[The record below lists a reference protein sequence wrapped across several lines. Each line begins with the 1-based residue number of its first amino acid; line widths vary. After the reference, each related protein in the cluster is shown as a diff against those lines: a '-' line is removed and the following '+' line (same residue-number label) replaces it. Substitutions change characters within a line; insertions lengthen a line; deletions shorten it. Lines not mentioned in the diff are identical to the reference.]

1 MQDFSTSIHPKVTPV
16 KLAMVAIIPCLLLIG
31 FWLRINNLGSLSLI
45 VDEGHQALAVNGI
58 LKHGYPLVPSGLAYL
73 TIPVYQYFQYVAA
86 LVFGLNEFSLRLP
99 GVLFNLASIPMIY
112 LFARSL
118 FDSKVGL
125 LSAFLMTFSVWEIE
139 VSRYARG
146 YAAFQFFY
154 IVSLFTFYKGFI
166 KGERL
171 YQFLVVPVFLLTFV
185 FHPLG
190 ATLIMAFCVPFFID
204 SYGPLKK
211 WLVLLCAVLT
221 AGGFFICVRTLRFLD
236 SLFYTAPALP
246 TTNTKS
252 ISLESIRRAIKA
264 NFHTPELG
272 LLKQLYAQDY
282 WLFLALCGALV
293 ATVAFL
299 LYGIYKGKS
308 DRMETLFV
316 LPIIASCFLYQFGV
330 ALVLFCLYAL
340 LVYRGIASLK
350 TMPSVVLYV
359 SAILTFL
366 FWFSY
371 ATWSAVED
379 FSSSK
384 YFWDYP
390 KLYDYFLQ
398 WMFGGWPRFTLVTCG
413 GLLLMGHLFFKDRTR
428 GNYIFSVLLCL
439 LLPILA
445 SSIYW
450 PYYVPRYA
458 FHLYPLLIVVFAFT
472 LCALSAAVQKKL
484 VTTLGKRLQRQRIAG
499 PIVEA
504 CALVL
509 LAVFLSQ
516 DVYPSQALAISNRTY
531 TSTKDAIK
539 AAQSWET
546 FHQDYK
552 TPGLF
557 VKARMTDRDI
567 VLVLG
572 ASHVPSIFYHY
583 IGRVDYVLMMP
594 HEMPGNGL
602 TFAAMPTDV
611 GLIHYATGSV
621 VLRDGH
627 ALERLLTSVRR
638 GRVWILADFQTAPQ
652 DTVRRLRLERVF
664 TGQDGRTSVYMVGS
678 PSAAPETPRRDVS
691 FSQ

>member
-1 MQDFSTSIHPKVTPV
+1 MLKESCV
-16 KLAMVAIIPCLLLIG
+16 KPATVAAISSLLIIG
-31 FWLRINNLGSLSLI
+31 FWLRIHNLGSLSLI

-58 LKHGYPLVPSGLAYL
+58 LKHGYPLVPSGVAYL
-73 TIPVYQYFQYVAA
+73 TIPVYQYFQYLAA
-86 LVFGLNEFSLRLP
+86 LIFGLNEFSLRLP
-99 GVLFNLASIPMIY
+99 GVLFNLASIPLIY
-112 LFARSL
+112 LFGRSL
-118 FDSKVGL
+118 FNSKVGL

-146 YAAFQFFY
+146 YAAFQFLY
-154 IVSLFTFYKGFI
+154 IVSLFVFYKGFL

-171 YQFLVVPVFLLTFV
+171 HQFLVVPVFLLTFL

-190 ATLIMAFCVPFFID
+190 ATLIMTFCVPFFID
-204 SYGPLKK
+204 SYAPLKR
-211 WLVLLCAVLT
+211 WLVLLFAVLT

-236 SLFYTAPALP
+236 SLFYTAPALQM
-246 TTNTKS
+246 TNTKS

-264 NFHTPELG
+264 NFHTPELS
-272 LLKQLYAQDY
+272 LLKQLYVQDN

-293 ATVAFL
+293 ATIALL
-299 LYGIYKGKS
+299 LYRISKGKS
-308 DRMETLFV
+308 DRVETLFV
-316 LPIIASCFLYQFGV
+316 LPIIASCFVYQFGV
-330 ALVLFCLYAL
+330 ALVLFCLYVL

-350 TMPSVVLYV
+350 SVPSVVLYV

-398 WMFGGWPRFTLVTCG
+398 WMFAAWPRFTVVTGG
-413 GLLLMGHLFFKDRTR
+413 GLLLMGYLFFKDRTR
-428 GNYIFSVLLCL
+428 GNYIFPILLCL
-439 LLPILA
+439 LLPIFA

-458 FHLYPLLIVVFAFT
+458 FNLYPLFIVVFAFT

-484 VTTLGKRLQRQRIAG
+484 VTTPGKRLQRQRMAG
-499 PIVEA
+499 PIVETF
-504 CALVL
+504 ALVL

-516 DVYPSQALAISNRTY
+516 DVYPSQAWAISNRTY
-531 TSTKDAIK
+531 TSAKDPIK

-557 VKARMTDRDI
+557 VKAHMTDRDI

-583 IGRVDYVLMMP
+583 TGRVDYVLMMP
-594 HEMPGNGL
+594 HEMPENGL
-602 TFAAMPTDV
+602 SGPVLGLNTKK

-621 VLRDGH
+621 VLKDSF
-627 ALERLLTSVRR
+627 ALQRLLSSPRR
-638 GRVWILADFQTAPQ
+638 GRVWILADFQTAPH
-652 DTVRRLRLERVF
+652 DTVRRLRPDHVF
-664 TGQDGRTSVYMVGS
+664 TGRDGRTSVYTIGL
-678 PSAAPETPRRDVS
+678 PSAGPETS
-691 FSQ
+691 